1 MFSREIADKIKLKF
15 GIVTDRA
22 MAERM
27 QVKYG
32 TFANW
37 MARDSMQLDVII
49 KFLIKENIDL
59 NSIFNANNAV
69 SNSEILFGATT
80 DIESSEID
88 AKIFND
94 FKKKFESYA
103 EEGGR
108 LLTAPFV
115 ADLQDLY
122 DEYDQ
127 RVEKIKETF
136 GSRRKK

>member
-1 MFSREIADKIKLKF
+1 MFSREIADRIKLKL
-15 GIVTDRA
+15 GIATDRA

-27 QVKYG
+27 NVKYG

-37 MARDSMQLDVII
+37 MARDSMQLDVVIQ
-49 KFLIKENIDL
+49 FLIKENIDL
-59 NSIFNANNAV
+59 NTIFDNEKV
-69 SNSEILFGATT
+69 SFNSDSCFGTT
-80 DIESSEID
+80 KNVESPEID

-94 FKKKFESYA
+94 FKNKFEYYA

-115 ADLQDLY
+115 ADLEELFK
-122 DEYDQ
+122 EYDR

-136 GSRRKK
+136 KSR